1 MYSSQ
6 EVRYIVIEVLDGM
19 VENIQEHA
27 SSLDSYTE
35 TLLAWPPTQIA
46 TKEELLWCRM
56 LSAPIWKDNPHELLM
71 DESKVYMKEGMNYIT
86 EEEWHCEEQTVKI
99 YS

>member
-56 LSAPIWKDNPHELLM
+56 LSAPIRGLHQAQRATTSFSSALSGPP
-71 DESKVYMKEGMNYIT
+71 
-86 EEEWHCEEQTVKI
+86 
-99 YS
+99 

>member
-1 MYSSQ
+1 
-6 EVRYIVIEVLDGM
+6 
-19 VENIQEHA
+19 
-27 SSLDSYTE
+27 
-35 TLLAWPPTQIA
+35 
-46 TKEELLWCRM
+46 M

-99 YS
+99 YSWRGDKMQISYVKVQTQDIADRAPETKGLPAAHPPGRERQLLRIS